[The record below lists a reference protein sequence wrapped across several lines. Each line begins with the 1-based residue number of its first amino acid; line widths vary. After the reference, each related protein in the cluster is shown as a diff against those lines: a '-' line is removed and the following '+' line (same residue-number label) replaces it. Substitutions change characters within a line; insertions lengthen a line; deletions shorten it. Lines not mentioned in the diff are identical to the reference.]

1 MAYKL
6 RETREAID
14 DVARTAE
21 YLAKT
26 LKNPKAALNFLNKY
40 DKEIQRLETFPF
52 GYKGIGFEYRG
63 YEIRL
68 KPFDTYNI
76 FFVVDEEEK
85 EISVLKVLKNRQ
97 DWKTILGEEFSKNL

>member
-26 LKNPKAALNFLNKY
+26 LKNSKAALNFLNKY
-40 DKEIQRLETFPF
+40 D
-52 GYKGIGFEYRG
+52 
-63 YEIRL
+63 
-68 KPFDTYNI
+68 
-76 FFVVDEEEK
+76 K